1 MSSPN
6 HLKRESAGSSAIPH
20 VVALGSGYAT
30 FYAYRELAGWIRR
43 KRVRMTVIDRNN
55 YHCFHGL
62 VPEMLAG
69 KLQPGTILSSSRRL
83 FKHAQFC
90 NGEIKD
96 IDLERR
102 TVTFSRKLDGKE
114 FSVNYDHLIVG
125 VGSSEDLKRFP
136 GIAEHTLRL
145 KAFPDILQ
153 VRHHLI
159 TMLELAEIETDAGEL
174 ERLLNF
180 VVVGAN
186 YAGVEVAGELAEFL
200 PNLARSRFSNIPADQ
215 IRITVIHSGERILPE
230 LGSHFPKLQAYA
242 ERVITDSPHLR
253 LKTGIRLA
261 SATPEEA
268 VLDNG
273 ERIPTRTIISCTGTA
288 PAPVLE
294 FFPAERDRLGR
305 VVTDEFLR
313 MKGVP
318 NVWAAGDCAAVPHPQ
333 GGTCPPLAIWAMT
346 AGRQLAKNLKATL
359 SGRSLQAYRFTG
371 LGDACT
377 LGHHRAAAQLKGVP
391 IRGLLGYLAWR
402 FFMIRY
408 LPAVE
413 KKCRLVLDWLL
424 LPVFGRDLINM
435 NVHRPVLV
443 TPVMHEPRQE
453 IIREGDVGQSLF
465 IIRSGEVEVL
475 KQRPDGSGPEVVA
488 TLKAGDHF
496 GEVAVFRGIR
506 RTATVRART
515 RVELLHVQREAA
527 LALSESSHEIAR
539 TFSTRIENNSQA

>member
-1 MSSPN
+1 MASPES
-6 HLKRESAGSSAIPH
+6 LKHEPAGSSAIPH
-20 VVALGSGYAT
+20 IVALGSGYAT

-69 KLQPGTILSSSRRL
+69 KLQPGTLLSSSRRL

-96 IDLERR
+96 IDLQRR

-114 FSVNYDHLIVG
+114 FSVSYDHLIVG
-125 VGSSEDLKRFP
+125 VGSVEDLKRFP
-136 GIAEHTLRL
+136 GIAEHTMRL

-153 VRHHLI
+153 VRNHLL
-159 TMLELAEIETDAGEL
+159 TMLELADIETDSAEL

-186 YAGVEVAGELAEFL
+186 YAGVEVAGELAEYL
-200 PNLARSRFSNIPADQ
+200 PTLARRRFPNVPVEK

-242 ERVITDSPHLR
+242 QGAITSHPHLR
-253 LKTGIRLA
+253 LKLGIRLGA
-261 SATPEEA
+261 ATPEEA

-288 PAPVLE
+288 PAPVVDL
-294 FFPAERDRLGR
+294 FPAERDRLGR
-305 VVTDEFLR
+305 VITDEFLR

-318 NVWAAGDCAAVPHPQ
+318 DVWAAGDCAAVPHPK

-359 SGRSLQAYRFTG
+359 SGWSPRPYRFTG

-377 LGHHRAAAQLKGVP
+377 LGHHRAAAHLKGVP
-391 IRGLLGYLAWR
+391 IRGLMGYLAWR

-413 KKCRLVLDWLL
+413 KKWRLVLDWLL
-424 LPVFGRDLINM
+424 LPFFGRDLVNM

-443 TPVMHEPRQE
+443 TPVMYEPQQE

-465 IIRSGEVEVL
+465 IIRAGEVEVL
-475 KQRPDGSGPEVVA
+475 KQRAAGSDPEVVA

-539 TFSTRIENNSQA
+539 TFSSQYEPKS